1 MILIVIGAVSILQYI
16 AYLMAYKLNIRYA
29 SIVILFSVLA
39 LHLYFLPKLFYP
51 KLDPGGVKCGMPIL
65 GITLAFWIFGSLA
78 ASLAHIFGRLVI
90 KKKMQKS

>member
-1 MILIVIGAVSILQYI
+1 MILKVIAAVSILQGI
-16 AYLMAYKLNIRYA
+16 AYKFNIRYA

-39 LHLYFLPKLFYP
+39 LHLFFLPKLFYP

-78 ASLAHIFGRLVI
+78 ASVTHIFGRLVI
-90 KKKMQKS
+90 RKKKSGD